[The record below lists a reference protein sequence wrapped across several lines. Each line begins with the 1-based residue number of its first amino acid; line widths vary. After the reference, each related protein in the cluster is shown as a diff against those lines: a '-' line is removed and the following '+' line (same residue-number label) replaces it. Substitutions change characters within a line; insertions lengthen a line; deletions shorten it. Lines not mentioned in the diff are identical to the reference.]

1 MKHIMKNTLL
11 YINILLIHILCI
23 GSASARVYEGT
34 PHKMIQPNGDSVT
47 VFLYGTELYIDAE
60 SADHYTLTTDET
72 NGEICYAM
80 LSKDGAEYAS
90 TGITYTGGETPEA
103 VKMIVEPRL
112 RISKESRNKKI
123 AQVRN
128 KLGKPN
134 ADTSG
139 PALRAAA
146 AMPDTVYGL
155 CILIDFPSTKS
166 SITREQVEIF
176 LNGDNNTVFGNQSS
190 IKEYFQ
196 WISHGKLTYINF
208 VPDGY
213 YTAEKEL
220 EDYSPLSATDYT
232 VDEFYPQVE
241 AAINDWGKK
250 HPDDLKRLTVN
261 SLKGIKAI
269 NILYA
274 GTCKNKWATG
284 LWPHQSYVDN
294 HSQVKVNNW
303 PNKGPGV
310 YHGYQITDMGNKL
323 TMGTFVHENGHL
335 ICEWPDFYQ
344 YEEHEP
350 ANNAADYNIGDA
362 FQISSETNPTYPNP
376 WALDQM
382 GWLDDTKTDITNI
395 KDGRVVTLKKGCGY
409 VAVYKGK
416 GNNAEEKFY
425 LEIRD
430 RHYLHNRVNKETGIF
445 IWHSYDDGDN
455 CHPDKEEQLD
465 CRPAAFERP
474 FWSKKNGPKA
484 FYVESNPDAKWRDGA
499 PSDIYIWDFSEGG
512 ETMTF
517 RCGRYIETP
526 EFTTQTLQ
534 KAVIHMAYH
543 DSIELQGGDA
553 PYKLELYD
561 GELPEG
567 IEMTKSGVLYGIPTQ
582 PGESTFTV
590 KATDTNGKT
599 VFQEFTLSVN
609 ESTPYTGT
617 PFAVP
622 GSFQL
627 EKYDH
632 GGADVAYHTT
642 RTVETRKIKKARDD
656 NEFFPM
662 SQVGTD
668 NYAIEFEE
676 EGEWTQYTIDV
687 KKDGW
692 YDMKIQNATLDNAI
706 LSILIGQETD
716 TMLIPGLYTEE
727 SNWFFTTI
735 KATGKVTTKSLHLQK
750 GIHKL
755 RLTGKSLP
763 ETLQTDS
770 VSFILTK
777 EDDLTYLTEIPNR
790 NIVISRDKDGAFLIT
805 GAHGDEIMYV
815 YTPQAELKEIK
826 DLHAKGTR
834 FGGNYNRGVY
844 LIRIVGKEFT
854 HTMKVIKN

>member
-1 MKHIMKNTLL
+1 MKHIMRNTLL
-11 YINILLIHILCI
+11 YISILFIHILCI
-23 GSASARVYEGT
+23 GTASARVYNGT
-34 PHKMIQPNGDSVT
+34 PHKMSQPNGDTVT
-47 VFLYGTELYIDAE
+47 VYLYGTDLYIDAE
-60 SADHYTLTTDET
+60 SIDHYTLTTDET
-72 NGEICYAM
+72 SGEICYAM

-90 TGITYTGGETPEA
+90 TGIVFKGGETPEE
-103 VKMIVEPRL
+103 VKMILEPKL

-123 AQVRN
+123 EQIRS
-128 KLGKPN
+128 KLGKPK
-134 ADTSG
+134 ADTTR
-139 PALRAAA
+139 PVLRAAQA
-146 AMPDTVYGL
+146 KVDTVYGL

-166 SITREQVEIF
+166 NITKEQVEIF

-196 WISHGKLTYINF
+196 WISQGKLTYINF
-208 VPDGY
+208 VPDDY

-250 HPDDLKRLTVN
+250 HPDDLKRLSSN
-261 SLKGIKAI
+261 EYGGIRAI

-294 HSQVKVNNW
+294 YSQVKVNNW
-303 PNKGPGV
+303 PKKGPGV
-310 YHGYQITDMGNKL
+310 YHSYQISDLGNKL

-335 ICEWPDFYQ
+335 ICGWPDFYQ

-350 ANNAADYNIGDA
+350 ANNASGYNIGDA

-395 KDGRVVTLKKGCGY
+395 KDGRIVTLKKGCGY
-409 VAVYKGK
+409 VAVYQGK
-416 GNNAEEKFY
+416 GNNAKEKFY

-430 RHYLHNRVNKETGIF
+430 RHYLHNRVNREAGIF
-445 IWHSYDDGDN
+445 IWHSFDDGDN
-455 CHPDKEEQLD
+455 CYPDKEELLD
-465 CRPAAFERP
+465 CRPAKYEHP
-474 FWSKKNGPKA
+474 FWSKSNGPA
-484 FYVESNPDAKWRDGA
+484 IFYDESDPDAKWRDGA
-499 PSDIYIWDFSEGG
+499 ESGIYIWDISEAG

-534 KAVIHMAYH
+534 KAVTHMAFH

-553 PYKLELYD
+553 PYRLELYD

-567 IEMTKSGVLYGIPTQ
+567 IEMTSSGALYGVPIQ
-582 PGESTFTV
+582 PGETTFTV
-590 KATDTNGKT
+590 KATDINGKS
-599 VFQEFTLSVN
+599 VFQEYTLTVY

-735 KATGKVTTKSLHLQK
+735 KATEKVTTKSLHLQK